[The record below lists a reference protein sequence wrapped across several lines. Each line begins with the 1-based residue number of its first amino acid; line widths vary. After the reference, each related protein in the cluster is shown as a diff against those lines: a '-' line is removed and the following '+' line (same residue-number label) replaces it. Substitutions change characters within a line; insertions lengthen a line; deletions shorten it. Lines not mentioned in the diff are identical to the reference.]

1 MFQFSLQTNDFIF
14 LRYNI
19 CVKKIILGTLIFLG
33 IFIFSVNTI
42 SAHEVYVL
50 SPAQI
55 AQATGMPSFNML
67 AVVQNNLGQFTFWAF
82 IGILT
87 IFFVFFISTLRFLER
102 FADPILIRL
111 RPYALFVTRVT
122 IGLSFLAAAFYQ
134 ATYGPELPIANTYGS
149 LSGFITMVLVIIGIM
164 TILGFYARLA
174 ATVALIM
181 YCIGVWFHGF
191 YMLTYINYLGE
202 IIVLLAIGAHNLS
215 IDNYFSKKNRVPAK
229 RWPITQKITDFL
241 APKSFAI
248 IRVCFGISLI
258 FASAYA
264 KIVYNNLGLSTVLK
278 YHLDTLLG
286 FEPHFLVLG
295 AAIVEILIGTF
306 IVFGIEIRFASLF
319 FEFWLMLS
327 LWFFGEVVWPH
338 IILIGIP
345 IALIMY
351 GYDEYSVEG
360 YFFRK
365 RKYKPIL

>member
-1 MFQFSLQTNDFIF
+1 V
-14 LRYNI
+14 R
-19 CVKKIILGTLIFLG
+19 KIILGTLIFLG
-33 IFIFSVNTI
+33 VFILSQNI
-42 SAHEVYVL
+42 ASAHEVYVL

-55 AQATGMPSFNML
+55 TTATGIPPFNML

-87 IFFVFFISTLRFLER
+87 VLFVFFISTLRFLENR
-102 FADPILIRL
+102 LDPVLSRL
-111 RPYALFVTRVT
+111 RPYALFVTRLT
-122 IGLSFLAAAFYQ
+122 IGVSFLAAALYQ

-149 LSGFITMVLVIIGIM
+149 LSGFVTALLVVIGIM
-164 TILGFYARLA
+164 TILGFYTRLA
-174 ATVALIM
+174 ATVAFIM
-181 YCIGVWFHGF
+181 YGIAIWFHGI

-202 IIVLLAIGAHNLS
+202 IIVLLAVGAHNLS
-215 IDNYFSKKNRVPAK
+215 IDNYLSKKKRLPTK
-229 RWPITQKITDFL
+229 RWPVVRKIADYL

-264 KIVYNNLGLSTVLK
+264 KIVYNNLGLSTVIK
-278 YHLDTLLG
+278 YHLDTILG

-306 IVFGIEIRFASLF
+306 IIFGIEIRFASLF

-351 GYDEYSVEG
+351 GYDDYSLEG
-360 YFFRK
+360 HFFRK
-365 RKYKPIL
+365 KKYKPVL